1 MGTQKGEARHCQ
13 APPGLV
19 RLPPNCHALVLLR
32 AKLISAAKVSP
43 AGNRPCST
51 IVNGGTGAGAEWH
64 SKAEG
69 TPQIEAVRIFGSRAK
84 ETARRDSD
92 LDLAITASNG
102 NYVALAD
109 RLEAHYKHQAK
120 RRTAERNEN
129 QRGGGGG
136 IYPWRRYYTPPGL
149 A

>member
-109 RLEAHYKHQAK
+109 RLEAHL
-120 RRTAERNEN
+120 RFVT
-129 QRGGGGG
+129 
-136 IYPWRRYYTPPGL
+136 GL
-149 A
+149 LVKLHHYNADELVRAYCDVFSIMIFSRS